1 MSIQEVTPGTLLTL
15 GYHEPDALSQL
26 QEFMSNPKTQLIDIR
41 YRARAPWSHIWTK
54 KALEAAYG
62 ERYVHVRELGNVN
75 YQDPHLPIQ
84 LFNPGKVIA
93 HYVSLLKSGI
103 SLVLLCACQDYEH
116 CHRKT
121 VSEILTLARVTS
133 HSSAM
138 LLPSVEGLQEQG
150 EQLALLVENLQ
161 TTLYPLARLHLIVQ
175 LAEVMMRSATTLRRL
190 ALDAALD
197 VAKRE
202 RDVPA
207 EYEKGGIVL

>member
-1 MSIQEVTPGTLLTL
+1 M
-15 GYHEPDALSQL
+15 
-26 QEFMSNPKTQLIDIR
+26 
-41 YRARAPWSHIWTK
+41 
-54 KALEAAYG
+54 
-62 ERYVHVRELGNVN
+62 
-75 YQDPHLPIQ
+75 
-84 LFNPGKVIA
+84 
-93 HYVSLLKSGI
+93 
-103 SLVLLCACQDYEH
+103 LLCACQDYEH

-190 ALDAALD
+190 ALDAALN